1 MLVPRDIL
9 FTHLGADALAALDLV
24 AREARGLLGAHL
36 TVDREPGPVTL
47 RITEVEAYAGPHD
60 PASHAYRGPNPRNAA
75 MFGPPWHAYVYRH
88 MGLHTCF
95 NIKVGPEGTATG
107 VLVRAG
113 EVVDGVDTARARRS
127 AQGVTRTDHDLAAGP
142 ARLTVAMGI
151 TLADTGAPLD
161 GSTGL
166 LLSPRTGPAPV
177 TVSGPRVGISVATD
191 YPLRFSIADDPT
203 VSRGRA

>member
-1 MLVPRDIL
+1 MLTPRDAR
-9 FTHLGADALAALDLV
+9 FTELDLEALKALDAV
-24 AREARGLLGAHL
+24 AVEAKRLLGAHL

-60 PASHAYRGPNPRNAA
+60 PASHAYRGPNARNAA

-95 NIKVGPEGTATG
+95 NVKVGTEGTPTG

-113 EVVDGVDTARARRS
+113 EVVEGVEIARARR
-127 AQGVTRTDHDLAAGP
+127 AANGRTRTDADLAAGP
-142 ARLTVAMGI
+142 ARLTVALAI
-151 TLADTGAPLD
+151 TLEDTGSPLD

-166 LLSPRTGPAPV
+166 MLVPREGPAPV
-177 TVSGPRVGISVATD
+177 MVSGPRVGISVAAD

-203 VSRGRA
+203 VSR